1 MKSMFG
7 VWAITLGIFLFT
19 GTPANAEWYVG
30 GQVGFVKPNDLKN
43 VEGVDSAKG
52 IELSDSDLKNALG
65 YGMKVGY
72 FFPDYMDWLGLQFE
86 VFTSNPHIKQQSVT
100 ASTGGSSVSLGTV
113 DGSHLRIITPAVNVI
128 FRFPGY
134 SVEPY
139 LGPGIG
145 AFWAHLSDSAGS
157 DNDIAPGVNALGGLR
172 FYVNEEV
179 ALFTEYKYNYTKF
192 KFTDSNFKATYSS
205 HSFFG
210 GLSYHF

>member
-1 MKSMFG
+1 MRKAHLGMPGFHPNWYMEKLE
-7 VWAITLGIFLFT
+7 VADEAIIR
-19 GTPANAEWYVG
+19 NYV
-30 GQVGFVKPNDLKN
+30 
-43 VEGVDSAKG
+43 
-52 IELSDSDLKNALG
+52 
-65 YGMKVGY
+65 
-72 FFPDYMDWLGLQFE
+72 
-86 VFTSNPHIKQQSVT
+86 SVIR
-100 ASTGGSSVSLGTV
+100 VSRRWV
-113 DGSHLRIITPAVNVI
+113 RRSHLRIITPAVNVI

-139 LGPGIG
+139 LGTGIG
-145 AFWAHLSDSAGS
+145 VFWAHLSDSAGS

-205 HSFFG
+205 HGFFG

>member
-19 GTPANAEWYVG
+19 STPANAEWYVG
-30 GQVGFVKPNDLKN
+30 GQVGIVWPDDLKD
-43 VEGVDSAKG
+43 VEGVGSAKG

-100 ASTGGSSVSLGTV
+100 ATTGGSSVSLGTV

-134 SVEPY
+134 SIEPY

-157 DNDIAPGVNALGGLR
+157 DNDIAPGVNALGGFR